1 MLVIKPSFLLAGT
14 AVFFI
19 NRPLAI
25 RGKLERKETKQPKA
39 KSDKQGRS
47 KFLQGS
53 CDFLAEGEK
62 KMFSRILMSIIVVL
76 ALASGGAVATPV
88 SVGTGV
94 NDAGVYIEWS
104 DGFIGEFEV
113 WFGQSSSDTITGA
126 DLLLTL
132 HSELTDFT
140 LAYTNWGTAEEP
152 DLFVDSMAYLGHS
165 NGGYGGGDDWW
176 HYWLKDAGETS
187 WTSPLYGMSSRVVG
201 DGDMDG
207 WIYGRSGAPVPEPAT
222 VALLAGGVILL
233 RRRRYG

>member
-1 MLVIKPSFLLAGT
+1 
-14 AVFFI
+14 
-19 NRPLAI
+19 
-25 RGKLERKETKQPKA
+25 
-39 KSDKQGRS
+39 
-47 KFLQGS
+47 
-53 CDFLAEGEK
+53 
-62 KMFSRILMSIIVVL
+62 MFSRILMSIIVVL